1 MDIKSILKENNF
13 NFNKAYG
20 QNFLTDPA
28 ILDSIVECSG
38 ITSDDIVIEI
48 GAGAGTLT
56 RAISAVA
63 NKVIVFE
70 IDRRLEP
77 ILRQTLADRDNVQL
91 VFVDIMKLSMSDIHS
106 YVDNMPFKVV
116 ANIPYYITS
125 PLLMMFVEGS
135 QLVDSLTLTI
145 QSEVADRL
153 TASPASKDYGAI
165 TVAVDIVA
173 DSTKQLDLPRH
184 LFLPPPNVDSAVVR
198 VVMNRHKY
206 HIADMQLLRRVYKS
220 GFAMRRKT
228 LVNNLM
234 SAFAL
239 DREQAVALLEQCDI
253 PVSVRG
259 EQLHSSQ
266 YVMLADK
273 LATLLG

>member
-1 MDIKSILKENNF
+1 MDIKSILKQHNF

-20 QNFLTDPA
+20 QNFLIDPSV
-28 ILDSIVECSG
+28 LDSIVELGG
-38 ITSDDIVIEI
+38 ITESDTVIEI

-63 NKVIVFE
+63 KRVIVFE
-70 IDRRLEP
+70 IDKRLEP
-77 ILRQTLADRDNVQL
+77 ILHQTLADRDNVTL
-91 VFVDIMKLSMSDIHS
+91 VFVDIMKLSMADIHR

-135 QLVDSLTLTI
+135 ALVESLTLTI
-145 QSEVADRL
+145 QAEVADRL
-153 TASPASKDYGAI
+153 TANPSTKDYGAL

-173 DSTKQLDLPRH
+173 DSTKVLDLPRD
-184 LFLPPPNVDSAVVR
+184 LFLPPPNVDSAVVS

-206 HIADMQLLRRVYKS
+206 DIADLDLLRRVYKS

-234 SAFAL
+234 SAFSL
-239 DREQAVALLEQCDI
+239 SRDTAVSLLEQCDI
-253 PVSVRG
+253 PVGARG

-266 YVMLADK
+266 YVVLADK
-273 LATLLG
+273 LAQLVG